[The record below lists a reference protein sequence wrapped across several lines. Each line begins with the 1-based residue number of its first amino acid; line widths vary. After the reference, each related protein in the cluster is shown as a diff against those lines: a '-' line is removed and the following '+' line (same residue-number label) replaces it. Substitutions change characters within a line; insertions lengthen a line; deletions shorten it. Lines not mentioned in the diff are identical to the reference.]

1 MKMNPEIKAEWIAR
15 LRDPERKQAKSYLEL
30 EGEGQCCL
38 GVLCEIATENG
49 IISRKTTQGVVFYDE
64 ENKSLSK
71 KVIEWAGLENPEYF
85 NTNPSIKSRTIA
97 KSSVRVVSLA
107 EANDYGATFLEIA
120 DIIDEEF

>member
-15 LRDPERKQAKSYLEL
+15 LRDPERKQASNYLEV

-49 IISRKTTQGVVFYDE
+49 IISRETLQGVVFYDE
-64 ENKSLSK
+64 EFKSLSQ
-71 KVIEWAGLENPEYF
+71 KVIEWAGLEHPEYT
-85 NTNPSIKSRTIA
+85 NNNPSIKSRTIA
-97 KSSVRVVSLA
+97 KTGVRVGSLA
-107 EANDYGATFLEIA
+107 EANDNGATFLEIA